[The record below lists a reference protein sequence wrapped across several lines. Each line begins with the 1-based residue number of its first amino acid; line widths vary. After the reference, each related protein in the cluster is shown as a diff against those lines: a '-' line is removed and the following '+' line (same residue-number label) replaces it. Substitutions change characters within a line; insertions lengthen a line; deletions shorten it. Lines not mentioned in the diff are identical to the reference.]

1 MKRVERIKAALRCE
15 EVDRVPVSMW
25 MHFSEVDQDSRMLA
39 ESQVA
44 FNEKYDY
51 DFIKMM
57 PFGLYTT
64 QDWGNMIKVYCDKY
78 KEPIVAKPAI
88 QSIKDWEHIIILP
101 ATYGTW
107 GKQLQL
113 AQHVSKLVKNETP
126 FIQTIFSPLTTAK
139 KLAGDRL
146 FKDMKENPKIIHEV
160 LQNITD
166 TTKNFVRENINAGV
180 SGFFFATQCA
190 SYDFMSEEEY
200 MEFGVKYDS
209 QVLDVYKNKTYFNVV
224 HVHGDNIMFNTI
236 ANQEFNCLN
245 WHDRHTKPSLEEAR
259 EITNKCFLGGVEEVP
274 YFVDGVLHYNSIM
287 QRSTPEQI
295 KQHVREAVE
304 QVEGKGLI
312 IGPGCVVDPKTSEEN
327 LHAVREAVAGIT
339 ITA

>member
-1 MKRVERIKAALRCE
+1 MNRVERIKAALRSE
-15 EVDRVPVSMW
+15 DVDRVPVSMW
-25 MHFSEVDQDSRMLA
+25 MHFSEVDQDPKMLA
-39 ESQVA
+39 ESQVE

-64 QDWGNMIKVYCDKY
+64 QDWGNAVRVYCDKY
-78 KEPIVAKPAI
+78 KEPIVAKHA
-88 QSIKDWEHIIILP
+88 IKDISDWKHINVLP

-113 AQHVSKLVKNETP
+113 AQHMSKLLKGETP
-126 FIQTIFSPLTTAK
+126 FVQTIFSPLSTAR

-146 FKDMKENPKIIHEV
+146 FKDMKENPKLIHEV

-180 SGFFFATQCA
+180 SGFFFASQCA
-190 SYDFMSEEEY
+190 IHDLMNEDDYN
-200 MEFGVKYDS
+200 EFALKYDS
-209 QVLDVYKNKTYFNVV
+209 QVLDVYKNKTYFNIV
-224 HVHGDNIMFNTI
+224 HIHGDNIMFNTM
-236 ANQEFNCLN
+236 ASQEFNCIN

-259 EITNKCFLGGVEEVP
+259 NITNKCFLGGVEEVP
-274 YFVDGVLHYNSIM
+274 YFVNGVLHYNSIM

-295 KQHVREAVE
+295 KQHVKEAII
-304 QVEGKGLI
+304 QVDGKGLI

-327 LHAVREAVAGIT
+327 LHAVRQAVAEVSVV
-339 ITA
+339 A